1 MKSLAVWMNG
11 ERVSTWTAVQGKDQL
26 PYDDSWLQS
35 PRARPLSLTLA
46 FTPGNQSHSGPH
58 VGA

>member
-26 PYDDSWLQS
+26 LYDDSWLQS
-35 PRARPLSLTLA
+35 TQARPLSLTLA
-46 FTPGNQSHSGPH
+46 FTPGNQSHSGAH